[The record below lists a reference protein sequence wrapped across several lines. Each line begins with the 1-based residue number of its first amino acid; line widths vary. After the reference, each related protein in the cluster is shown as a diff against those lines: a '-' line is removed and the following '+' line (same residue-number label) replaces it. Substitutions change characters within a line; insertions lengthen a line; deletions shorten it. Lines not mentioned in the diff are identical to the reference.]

1 MPLTRTEMPLVKKL
15 SLADPN
21 ERLMQES
28 SSEEEDSA
36 CPWDEG
42 HSEDFESDFR
52 KLAMERGER
61 GRVCFREKYASVR
74 PPLTVIL

>member
-1 MPLTRTEMPLVKKL
+1 
-15 SLADPN
+15 
-21 ERLMQES
+21 MQES

-61 GRVCFREKYASVR
+61 GRVCFREKYESVR
-74 PPLTVIL
+74 PPLN